1 MAQYI
6 ADVTTAALERG
17 LTGQAARQRVTAGNL
32 ANVDTPDY
40 RPGRVDF
47 EQQLRAALQ
56 RGETP
61 EAIRSL
67 RPQVRTPASAALRRD
82 GNAVDVEAEMAA
94 LAETELHYSAMLK
107 LLTRKLLMLKS
118 VATEGGR
125 S

>member
-17 LTGQAARQRVTAGNL
+17 LSAQAARQRVTADNL

-40 RPGRVDF
+40 RPGRVVF
-47 EQQLRAALQ
+47 EEQLQAALQ

-61 EAIRSL
+61 EAIHSL
-67 RPQVRTPASAALRRD
+67 RPQVQTPTSAALRRD
-82 GNAVDVEAEMAA
+82 GNAVDVEAEMAT